1 VTPVYAAVLVV
12 GVVALLAWLVLGLTA
27 TSVDGKEGWNP
38 EARLGVPGRI
48 AVAGLLGF
56 GLGGMSASFAGWATG
71 PAVVAALGGVA
82 VGLLSVRF
90 LGVED
95 ADEDAD

>member
-1 VTPVYAAVLVV
+1 MIPVYAVVLVL
-12 GVVALLAWLVLGLTA
+12 GVVALLGWLVFGLAA

-38 EARLGVPGRI
+38 EDRFGVSGRQV
-48 AVAGLLGF
+48 VAGLLGF
-56 GLGGMSASFAGWATG
+56 GLGGMSASFAGWASG
-71 PAVVAALGGVA
+71 LAVLAAIGGVI

-95 ADEDAD
+95 ADEDAG